1 VPPGCA
7 DHLELPEYYSEKG
20 IPATDLV
27 LVVTGKGK
35 GKRKGKR
42 RGKGEKREG
51 EGKKVSVRGLR
62 PCSARN
68 LVDMFKFTFW
78 SRSS

>member
-1 VPPGCA
+1 VVPPGCA

-42 RGKGEKREG
+42 EKEKER
-51 EGKKVSVRGLR
+51 KSV
-62 PCSARN
+62 CE
-68 LVDMFKFTFW
+68 D
-78 SRSS
+78 